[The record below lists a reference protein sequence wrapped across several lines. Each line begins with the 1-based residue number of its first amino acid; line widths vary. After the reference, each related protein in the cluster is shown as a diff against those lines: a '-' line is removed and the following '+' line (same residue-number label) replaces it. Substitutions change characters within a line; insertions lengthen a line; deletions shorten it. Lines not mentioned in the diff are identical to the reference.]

1 VVHRRGKPYLR
12 AMTPVPVVMSKCVLC
27 HDNYKNGKKGEP
39 IGALTYTVP
48 IE

>member
-1 VVHRRGKPYLR
+1 
-12 AMTPVPVVMSKCVLC
+12 MTPVSAVMSKCVLC
-27 HDNYKNGKKGEP
+27 LDNYKNAKKGEP